1 MSHFA
6 EWKEHVKA
14 DVVQIKAEEISVKT
28 LQQELML
35 TNSSTKHND
44 ELGMIFNSFS
54 DFKSSLQKSIHTVTE
69 SVDRIEDSTLVV
81 STIDTSINENLIL
94 ERNI

>member
-28 LQQELML
+28 LQQEIML
-35 TNSSTKHND
+35 TNLSTKHND
-44 ELGMIFNSFS
+44 KLGMIFNSFS

-69 SVDRIEDSTLVV
+69 HVDRIEASTLVV
-81 STIDTSINENLIL
+81 SKIDTSINENLIL